1 VYNLR
6 PPALDELGL
15 LSALHEYVALYQH
28 QGLEVAFD
36 APPSLPPLPAAVEVA
51 AYRIAQEALT
61 NVARHAEARHGLLQ
75 LSIDAERLHLAI
87 TDDGKGIPARH
98 HIGVGL
104 QAMYERA
111 SELGGSCTITRGSS
125 GGTAVRLTLP
135 LGTTRD
141 AVIASAQDAAQQ
153 DHASAHADDTS
164 VAKFE
169 T

>member
-1 VYNLR
+1 
-6 PPALDELGL
+6 
-15 LSALHEYVALYQH
+15 
-28 QGLEVAFD
+28 VAFD